1 MSFFYFFHR
10 PSTIL
15 RKVFIYR
22 IFTDLKKMTTIAAE
36 LRPIVVSGPSGSG
49 KSTLLKRL
57 FQDYP
62 DKFGFS
68 VSHTTR
74 SPRPNEIDNVHY
86 HFVTREKFK
95 ELIEKNYFLE
105 YTEFSNNLYGTSISA
120 VKKVA
125 EQGKICILDIE
136 LEGVKLVKKTDLNAR
151 FIFIS
156 PPSIE
161 VLEKRLRDRGTESED
176 AIQARLD
183 AAKKELAYAAEKG
196 SHDLIVVNDILDV
209 AYEQFQN
216 FINNNNNNDG

>member
-1 MSFFYFFHR
+1 
-10 PSTIL
+10 
-15 RKVFIYR
+15 
-22 IFTDLKKMTTIAAE
+22 MTSLIPLNLSSKIPE
-36 LRPIVVSGPSGSG
+36 NSEFQLRPIVVSGPSGSG

-74 SPRPNEIDNVHY
+74 SPRPGEIDNVHY

-105 YTEFSNNLYGTSISA
+105 YTEFSNNLYGTSIAA
-120 VKKVA
+120 VKEVA
-125 EQGKICILDIE
+125 QQGKFCILDIE

-151 FIFIS
+151 FVFIA
-156 PPSIE
+156 PPSLE

-183 AAKKELAYAAEKG
+183 AAKKELAYAAEEG
-196 SHDLIVVNDILDV
+196 SHDLIVVNDNLDKSSNSIV
-209 AYEQFQN
+209 SSFPIKISN
-216 FINNNNNNDG
+216 PRLDDGNTGKRCI